1 MSNATKRGNVGT
13 TPFGDYETL
22 FGAVSTAQVFY
33 PNALAGVNASG
44 YLDKLDDTALK
55 KYAGVTDGVQN
66 EVLSGGSNGDV
77 LIPVK
82 QPRFITLAFS
92 SIALTDLGRVV
103 YASDDQTGS
112 LTPGS
117 YGNAIGR
124 LVYRISATSGVVELF
139 RMGEAECGTP
149 LQILSADGAVPIKR
163 STCIITKAGVAAL
176 TLADPTADAHDGV
189 EMTFISA
196 TANAHTLSN
205 AAGSGFNAGGAGTD
219 VGTFGGAKGD
229 GITVVAYQGKWY
241 VKTKTNVT
249 LA

>member
-1 MSNATKRGNVGT
+1 MANATTRGRVGT
-13 TPFGDYETL
+13 TPFNDDETL
-22 FGAVSTAQVFY
+22 LGAVSTAQTFY
-33 PNALAGVNASG
+33 PNALAGLTVAG
-44 YLDKLDDTALK
+44 YLDKLDDTAVK
-55 KYAGVTDGVQN
+55 KLAGVTNGVQN

-92 SIALTDLGRVV
+92 AIALTDLGRIV

-112 LTPGS
+112 LVPGS

-124 LVYRISATSGVVELF
+124 LVHRLSATSGVVELF

-149 LQILSADGAVPIKR
+149 LQVLSASGAVPIKR

-176 TLADPTADAHDGV
+176 TLADPTADVHDGV

-196 TANAHTLSN
+196 TAQAHTLSN
-205 AAGSGFNAGGAGTD
+205 AAGSGFNAGGSGTD
-219 VGTFGGAKGD
+219 VGTFGGGIGD
-229 GITVVAYQGKWY
+229 GITVVAYQGKWL
-241 VKTKTNVT
+241 VKNKTNVT